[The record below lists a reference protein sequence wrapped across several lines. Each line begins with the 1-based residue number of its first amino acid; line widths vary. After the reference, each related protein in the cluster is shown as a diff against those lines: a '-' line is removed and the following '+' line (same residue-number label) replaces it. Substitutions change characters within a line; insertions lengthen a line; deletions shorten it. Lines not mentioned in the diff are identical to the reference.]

1 MRDYFAGYSLPKLSR
16 ERLAKMR
23 NPDDNLMY
31 VVTDAPAI
39 QNWLQKE
46 FPSMTRFSPG
56 IGVDPTNDLRDDHP
70 SDADSR
76 AKIAIDF
83 KVQGWMDVSITL
95 SRVNITALRMDK
107 VSVALDSLGW
117 INQAVGQLVH
127 FLKRIK
133 IKC

>member
-1 MRDYFAGYSLPKLSR
+1 MNGCMSSR
-16 ERLAKMR
+16 TRRQYKTGSERVSKY
-23 NPDDNLMY
+23 DS
-31 VVTDAPAI
+31 I
-39 QNWLQKE
+39 
-46 FPSMTRFSPG
+46 SPR

-95 SRVNITALRMDK
+95 HLSLLRAADGQSFGGYMFGLDK
-107 VSVALDSLGW
+107 PSGR
-117 INQAVGQLVH
+117 AVGS

-133 IKC
+133 IK